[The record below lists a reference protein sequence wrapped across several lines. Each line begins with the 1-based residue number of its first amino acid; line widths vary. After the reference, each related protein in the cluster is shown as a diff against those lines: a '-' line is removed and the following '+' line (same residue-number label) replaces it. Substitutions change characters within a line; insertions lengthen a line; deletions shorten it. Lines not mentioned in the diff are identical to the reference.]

1 MGRGVFGHR
10 VEDLRGHGLRSS
22 AHRDGYL
29 RQCARV
35 HAIAYP
41 EVKAVQPLEA
51 LGSGVGQQRCRA
63 AQHAIKVA
71 RRQGAK
77 SLELRAVMA
86 LIRLLQEQG
95 KRETAQ
101 LMLAQVYGWFA
112 EGFNTLDLIEART
125 LLDELSGDRPE
136 GGTTTAIDTPPRRG
150 LKIRPHLD

>member
-1 MGRGVFGHR
+1 
-10 VEDLRGHGLRSS
+10 
-22 AHRDGYL
+22 
-29 RQCARV
+29 
-35 HAIAYP
+35 
-41 EVKAVQPLEA
+41 
-51 LGSGVGQQRCRA
+51 
-63 AQHAIKVA
+63 
-71 RRQGAK
+71 
-77 SLELRAVMA
+77 MA